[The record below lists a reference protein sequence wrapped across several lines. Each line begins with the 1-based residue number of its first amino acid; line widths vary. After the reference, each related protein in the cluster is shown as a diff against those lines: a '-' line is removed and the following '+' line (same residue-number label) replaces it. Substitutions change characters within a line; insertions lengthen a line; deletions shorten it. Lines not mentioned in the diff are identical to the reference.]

1 MRDACEPAI
10 DLVAELKLRRW
21 ARLNHVGEETRRS
34 DWHPVI
40 LEEMALK
47 DAELAE
53 QSPQASGRQYAPVGD
68 GWREVHR
75 AHSGTMPGYPAAPAS
90 QGELHYT

>member
-1 MRDACEPAI
+1 MRDARGLPI
-10 DLVAELKLRRW
+10 DLVEELKLRRW
-21 ARLNHVGEETRRS
+21 ARLNHVGEEARRS

-53 QSPQASGRQYAPVGD
+53 QSPPPFARQYAPIGS
-68 GWREVHR
+68 GWREVHA
-75 AHSGTMPGYPAAPAS
+75 AHVQTMPRFLAAPTP